1 MLHDRQS
8 FITPLSWFAVFF
20 VFFCIVAH
28 QVQLGFFFPHS
39 PSYCCQFNVDCDEMK
54 KKNKNKSPMEE
65 NNNPRSPFTS
75 CLAKVMSDP
84 CQEEPNNDVTRRF
97 TEVRRDLKTPRR
109 FTD

>member
-1 MLHDRQS
+1 
-8 FITPLSWFAVFF
+8 
-20 VFFCIVAH
+20 
-28 QVQLGFFFPHS
+28 
-39 PSYCCQFNVDCDEMK
+39 
-54 KKNKNKSPMEE
+54 MEE